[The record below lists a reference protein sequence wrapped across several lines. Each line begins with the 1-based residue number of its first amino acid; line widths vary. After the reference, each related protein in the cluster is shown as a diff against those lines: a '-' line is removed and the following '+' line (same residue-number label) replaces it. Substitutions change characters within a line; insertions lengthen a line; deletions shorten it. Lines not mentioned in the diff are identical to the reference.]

1 MAGLLSRT
9 NTAVKLEWRETTKRP
24 HHMSKRKSLTV
35 TVLVMNRTCSE
46 KTKQSDVIF
55 LVHLEQLNYKYIL
68 NEPTV
73 SI

>member
-1 MAGLLSRT
+1 
-9 NTAVKLEWRETTKRP
+9 
-24 HHMSKRKSLTV
+24 
-35 TVLVMNRTCSE
+35 MNRTCSE